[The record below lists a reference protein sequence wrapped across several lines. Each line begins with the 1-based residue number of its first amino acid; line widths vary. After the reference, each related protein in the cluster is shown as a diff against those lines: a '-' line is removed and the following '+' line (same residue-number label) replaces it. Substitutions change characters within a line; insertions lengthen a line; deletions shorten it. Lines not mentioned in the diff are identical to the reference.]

1 MFAEEGGPGAL
12 SDAQV
17 VAQLEAAAT
26 MLMEHEP
33 MRAGEQGRGFAV
45 VADEVRTLASRTQQ
59 STREIQ
65 AMIDQLQQNARAAD
79 QAMSDSQ
86 GVSQEAVQVF
96 QAIAERLKAVA
107 SGVNR
112 INTAN
117 AETASAAAQQQSVMA
132 AGDRSV
138 QAIQA
143 GISESSVEVR
153 RLGDVSAHLRELSR
167 QLSEQAARFQL

>member
-1 MFAEEGGPGAL
+1 
-12 SDAQV
+12 
-17 VAQLEAAAT
+17 
-26 MLMEHEP
+26 
-33 MRAGEQGRGFAV
+33 
-45 VADEVRTLASRTQQ
+45 
-59 STREIQ
+59 
-65 AMIDQLQQNARAAD
+65 MIDQLQQNARAAD

-143 GISESSVEVR
+143 GISESSVEVW